1 MSISEIHANAMPLII
16 VPAVGA
22 SPNQPCLKA
31 VCRCRH
37 DGDADLS
44 WLPSVAASWEVS
56 EHFQVYIAAFDV
68 CENNNSGFV

>member
-1 MSISEIHANAMPLII
+1 MSHDVVMFCGYLTTTHVRVSISEIHANAMPLII

-37 DGDADLS
+37 NGDADLS
-44 WLPSVAASWEVS
+44 WLPSVAASWKV
-56 EHFQVYIAAFDV
+56 
-68 CENNNSGFV
+68 

>member
-1 MSISEIHANAMPLII
+1 MSHDDVMFCGYLTYNTGQGVQISEIHANAMPLII
-16 VPAVGA
+16 VPVVGA

-44 WLPSVAASWEVS
+44 WLPSVAASWEV
-56 EHFQVYIAAFDV
+56 
-68 CENNNSGFV
+68 